1 MLLECCLLRCADDQE
16 TDCWERSNGVNKGD
30 ADEDKGEYVDVE
42 EFGEGDVG
50 VEDKDIVTACTKIHT
65 LWIHVRVW

>member
-1 MLLECCLLRCADDQE
+1 M
-16 TDCWERSNGVNKGD
+16 NKGD

-65 LWIHVRVW
+65 L